1 VPDLKHELGISPH
14 IMPQV
19 FICGIHKVTEFAP
32 RDVVGIP
39 WDKLDFDPFFKE
51 LPSVAMVLPRL
62 LSQGSP
68 PCGGIT
74 F

>member
-1 VPDLKHELGISPH
+1 VSNLKHELGISPH

-32 RDVVGIP
+32 RDVVEIP
-39 WDKLDFDPFFKE
+39 WNKFQLKTFLKE
-51 LPSVAMVLPRL
+51 LPSITMVLPLL

-74 F
+74 L